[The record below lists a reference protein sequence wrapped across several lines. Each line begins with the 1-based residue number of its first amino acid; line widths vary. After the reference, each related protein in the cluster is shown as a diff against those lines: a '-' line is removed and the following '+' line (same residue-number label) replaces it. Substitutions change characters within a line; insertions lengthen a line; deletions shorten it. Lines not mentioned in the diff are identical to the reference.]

1 MSKSSKSQT
10 PITIVKSKRVSC
22 DGTGGAL
29 GHPRIYIDMGQD
41 NTAKCKY
48 CDQSFKLQTA

>member
-29 GHPRIYIDMGQD
+29 GHPRIYIDMGQN

-48 CDQSFKLQTA
+48 CDQSFKLQIA

>member
-1 MSKSSKSQT
+1 MPKSLKSQN
-10 PITIVKSKRVSC
+10 PITIVTSKRISC

-29 GHPRIYIDMGQD
+29 GHPRIFIDMGQD

-48 CDQSFKLQTA
+48 CDRIFKLKVA